1 MNLWQF
7 MNGRFDN
14 LICEPEYVADF
25 KSMPINTPCGSEC
38 VTVVMAAEQME
49 HQIRRAFGDGAVA
62 LLHNNRMAMFRVCS
76 CFITG

>member
-1 MNLWQF
+1 
-7 MNGRFDN
+7 
-14 LICEPEYVADF
+14 
-25 KSMPINTPCGSEC
+25 

-49 HQIRRAFGDGAVA
+49 HQIRRAFGDGNVV